1 MTKKAKTFIGLT
13 ILFSWLLILIFT
25 LSGGKWNT
33 KPAMIVATG
42 FMFVPMAVVIILQK
56 VVYREPMKE
65 ALGISFKFNR
75 WFLVAWFIMPATAIA
90 VMGIALLFPGIKFTP
105 GMEGMVER
113 LSGMVTPEQF
123 QKMQEGIAKL
133 PIHYFWIGLIQGLI
147 AGFTVNAVAG
157 FGEEIGWRGF
167 LFRELLPM
175 GFWKSSFLI
184 GLIWGIWHMPII
196 ILGHNYP
203 QHPYAGALMMI
214 VWCVLLAP
222 VFGYIRI
229 KSRSVIAASILHG
242 TLNGTAGLAII
253 VISGGNDLLTG
264 MTGLAGFI
272 ALAAVNLVI
281 FLADRKPAEV

>member
-167 LFRELLPM
+167 L
-175 GFWKSSFLI
+175 
-184 GLIWGIWHMPII
+184 
-196 ILGHNYP
+196 
-203 QHPYAGALMMI
+203 
-214 VWCVLLAP
+214 
-222 VFGYIRI
+222 
-229 KSRSVIAASILHG
+229 
-242 TLNGTAGLAII
+242 
-253 VISGGNDLLTG
+253 
-264 MTGLAGFI
+264 
-272 ALAAVNLVI
+272 
-281 FLADRKPAEV
+281 